1 MKKIIGLVLVIAIFI
16 GIGFGVKRFIEGPP
30 QSVNGILVIGTE
42 KEVNTVKQLYKDITK
57 QTVDYKMKFIVTK
70 KGESNFK
77 YVVINKS
84 TAEQLV
90 QKGIIRARK
99 DPNSTSII
107 SEPVQEIKE
116 LPGSLNLFYSF
127 SDGVMEFHQIDLN
140 GQMIPVHYV
149 KHQAWIGYIPK
160 DLVILNDQT
169 YDELADSESMLT
181 LFQLNSGS
189 KFDYKDKEKT
199 NQVFKEIE
207 SVYPDSE
214 GKVNFVDIQD

>member
-1 MKKIIGLVLVIAIFI
+1 MKKIIGLVLIIAIFI

-42 KEVNTVKQLYKDITK
+42 KEVNKVKQLYKNKTK
-57 QTVDYKMKFIVTK
+57 QTVDYKMKFIETK
-70 KGESNFK
+70 KGESNLK

-90 QKGIIRARK
+90 KKGIIRARK
-99 DPNSTSII
+99 DPNSVSII
-107 SEPVQEIKE
+107 SEPVHEIKE
-116 LPGSLNLFYSF
+116 LSGSLNLLYSL
-127 SDGVMEFHQIDLN
+127 SDYDMVDHQIDLN
-140 GQMIPVHYV
+140 GRMIPVHYV
-149 KHQAWIGYIPK
+149 KHQAWIGYIPM

-169 YDELADSESMLT
+169 YDELADPESILT
-181 LFQLNSGS
+181 LLQLNSGS

-214 GKVNFVDIQD
+214 DKVNFVDIQD

>member
-30 QSVNGILVIGTE
+30 QSANGILVIGTE
-42 KEVNTVKQLYKDITK
+42 KEVNTVKQLYKNKTK

-70 KGESNFK
+70 KGESNLK
-77 YVVINKS
+77 YAVINKT

-90 QKGIIRARK
+90 KKGIIRARK
-99 DPNSTSII
+99 DPNSVSII
-107 SEPVQEIKE
+107 SEPVHEIKE
-116 LPGSLNLFYSF
+116 LSGSLNLFYSF
-127 SDGVMEFHQIDLN
+127 SDGDLEFHQLDLN

-149 KHQAWIGYIPK
+149 KHQAWIGYIPM
-160 DLVILNDQT
+160 DLVILNEHT
-169 YDELADSESMLT
+169 YDELADSESILT

-207 SVYPDSE
+207 NVYPDSE
-214 GKVNFVDIQD
+214 DKVNFVDIED

>member
-30 QSVNGILVIGTE
+30 QSVNGILVIGKE
-42 KEVNTVKQLYKDITK
+42 KEVNKVKQLYKNKTK
-57 QTVDYKMKFIVTK
+57 QTVDYKMKFIETK
-70 KGESNFK
+70 KGESNLK
-77 YVVINKS
+77 YAVINKS

-90 QKGIIRARK
+90 KKGIIRARK
-99 DPNSTSII
+99 DPNSVSII
-107 SEPVQEIKE
+107 SEPVHEIKE
-116 LPGSLNLFYSF
+116 LSGSLNLLYSL
-127 SDGVMEFHQIDLN
+127 SDYDMVDHQIDLN

-149 KHQAWIGYIPK
+149 KHQIWVGYIPM

-169 YDELADSESMLT
+169 YDELADPESIIT
-181 LFQLNSGS
+181 LLQLNSGS

-199 NQVFKEIE
+199 SQVFREIE

-214 GKVNFVDIQD
+214 DKVNFVDIED